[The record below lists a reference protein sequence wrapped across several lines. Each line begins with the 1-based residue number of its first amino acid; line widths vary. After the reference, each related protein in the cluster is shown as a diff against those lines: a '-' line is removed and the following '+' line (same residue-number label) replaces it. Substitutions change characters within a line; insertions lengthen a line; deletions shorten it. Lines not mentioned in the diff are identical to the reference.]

1 MQKEISL
8 KKKVQNSAL
17 FRKLALI
24 CPCPLT
30 SSFQF
35 LTSNFQ
41 YIPLPVLRLI
51 DVAQYAQVALESGR
65 SNALSYRG
73 QHGAAGFAAVDA
85 V

>member
-35 LTSNFQ
+35 LTSNFHLLTSNI
-41 YIPLPVLRLI
+41 YPYLYFASLMSLSMLR
-51 DVAQYAQVALESGR
+51 
-65 SNALSYRG
+65 
-73 QHGAAGFAAVDA
+73 
-85 V
+85 